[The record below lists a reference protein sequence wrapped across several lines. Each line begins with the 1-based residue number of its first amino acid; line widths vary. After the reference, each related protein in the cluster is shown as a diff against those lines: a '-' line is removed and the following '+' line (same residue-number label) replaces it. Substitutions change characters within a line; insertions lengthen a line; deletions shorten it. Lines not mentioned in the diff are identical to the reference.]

1 MPKLKRLWTDE
12 DDVRLRY
19 LLEDGEPFR
28 LVAAKLGRT
37 ATAVKSRSSKLG
49 LGRRPTQ
56 FRAG

>member
-19 LLEDGEPFR
+19 LLEGGDTFM
-28 LVAAKLGRT
+28 LMAAKLDRT
-37 ATAVKSRSSKLG
+37 TTAVKSRSSKLG

-56 FRAG
+56 FRGD